1 MPVAAAV
8 LLGIAAVG
16 GLMLAG
22 LRMKGGNPPL
32 LFAFVH
38 GGLAA
43 AGVVTL
49 GIAAFTVT
57 AHDGPLKIAFGVVI
71 VAALLGANLVRHH
84 LAGRLI
90 PLGALAVHA
99 LVAVTGYCFLL
110 AYFFSSS
117 SPSLGAA

>member
-1 MPVAAAV
+1 MPVVAAV
-8 LLGIAAVG
+8 LLGIAALG
-16 GLMLAG
+16 GLLLAR

-38 GGLAA
+38 GSIAA
-43 AGVVTL
+43 VGVVTL
-49 GIAAFTVT
+49 GIAAFTLTVH
-57 AHDGPLKIAFGVVI
+57 AGPLKIAFGI
-71 VAALLGANLVRHH
+71 LLLAALLGANLVRHH

-90 PLGALAVHA
+90 PLGALMLHA

-117 SPSLGAA
+117 TQPPSAA